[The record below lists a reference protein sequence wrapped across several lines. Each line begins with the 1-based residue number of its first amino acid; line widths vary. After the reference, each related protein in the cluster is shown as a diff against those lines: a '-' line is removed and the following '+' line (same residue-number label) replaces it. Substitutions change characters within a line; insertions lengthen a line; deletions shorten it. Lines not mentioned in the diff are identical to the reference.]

1 MIFFLPKK
9 KKNKSSWRRRRRR
22 RRWWSRRRCVETL
35 NVLRLNN
42 HFVANAFNINE
53 LCEWFRKE
61 RKTNANAIK
70 KSCVSWKQFRSRYS
84 MDNIQLNGSNIN
96 NVAHTV
102 SQTEQRNAYISTFT
116 LNCRASTSTN
126 AHTKQESEQT
136 NDRRS
141 LSSAQCERK
150 MWRRQQARIIH
161 HK

>member
-1 MIFFLPKK
+1 MIFFLT
-9 KKNKSSWRRRRRR
+9 KKNKSSRRHRRRR
-22 RRWWSRRRCVETL
+22 WSRRRCVETL

-53 LCEWFRKE
+53 LCERFRKE
-61 RKTNANAIK
+61 RKTNANANK
-70 KSCVSWKQFRSRYS
+70 KSCVSWKRFRSRYL

-96 NVAHTV
+96 NIAHTV

-116 LNCRASTSTN
+116 LNCRGSTSTN
-126 AHTKQESEQT
+126 AHTKQESEQA

-141 LSSAQCERK
+141 LSSAQRKQK